1 MRLNTLL
8 LAAILVGGFIWYTG
22 REHQQSGADTAPL
35 WTGPSVAHSAGLSAD
50 EVNNI
55 DIYKAAQSSVVYITS
70 TVIEDTF
77 FFGPR
82 ATQGIG
88 SGFIISPDGQ
98 ILTNNHVVSGSSG
111 LEVTL
116 TDKSQYKARIIMRM
130 PSNDLALIKIDPR
143 DNKKLPKLNL
153 GDSDAVQVG
162 QKVLAIGN
170 PFGLSGTLTTG
181 IISALDREI
190 PAENQ
195 TLEGMIQTD
204 ASINSG
210 NSGGPLLD
218 SQGNVI
224 GINTAIYGP
233 TGGSVGIG
241 FAMPINRAKRMLED
255 FRSGLQPASPAIGI
269 RTRLFEGEIAR
280 ALDLPSAPGLL
291 IEQIQR
297 GSPAARAGLKG
308 ADRRVRFGNASL
320 LWGGDYITH
329 IDGKPVQQGD
339 DVIRAALKKHA
350 GEKLELT
357 ILRAGRSMK
366 IAVTLAPVDD
376 QV

>member
-8 LAAILVGGFIWYTG
+8 LAAILVGGFVWYVG
-22 REHQQSGADTAPL
+22 REHQQPGTDSSSPL

-50 EVNNI
+50 EINNI

-98 ILTNNHVVSGSSG
+98 ILTNNHVVSGSSE

-116 TDKSQYKARIIMRM
+116 TDKSVTKARIVMRM
-130 PSNDLALIKIDPR
+130 PSNDLALIKIDPKG
-143 DNKKLPKLNL
+143 KKLPVLKLGN
-153 GDSDAVQVG
+153 SDTVQVG

-181 IISALDREI
+181 IVSALDREI

-233 TGGSVGIG
+233 NGGSVGIG
-241 FAMPINRAKRMLED
+241 FAMPINRAKRMLDD
-255 FRSGLQPASPAIGI
+255 FASGLQPASSGIGI

-280 ALDLPSAPGLL
+280 ALDLPAAPGLL

-297 GSPAARAGLKG
+297 GSPAALAGLKG
-308 ADRRVRFGNASL
+308 ADRRVRFGNTQL

-329 IDGKPVQQGD
+329 VDGKPVQQQD

-350 GEKLELT
+350 GDKIELT
-357 ILRAGRSMK
+357 ILRNGRPMK